1 MRKTIPNY
9 PRLHLTAMGA
19 FGVCLAMLAIA
30 CGSGGT
36 SGTGGTPGST
46 DSLNG
51 TWTILSMTCNG
62 TPVNLPS
69 GATIAFTVN
78 GSSGSISTTLSG
90 SSAGA
95 CTMTTQLTLAYP
107 AAGSVVWTEGA
118 TSCSPANCISATYC
132 SAGSSGLQYA
142 GTYVLAGNQA
152 TATVPTV
159 PQADPECP
167 GGNEVMVL
175 QKQ

>member
-9 PRLHLTAMGA
+9 PRLHLTAMA
-19 FGVCLAMLAIA
+19 FGVCLAMLTIA

-36 SGTGGTPGST
+36 SGTGGTPGGA

-51 TWTILSMTCNG
+51 TWTMLSMTCNG
-62 TPVNLPS
+62 SPVNLPS
-69 GATIAFTVN
+69 GGTIAFAIN
-78 GSSGSISTTLSG
+78 GSSGSVSTTLSG

-95 CTMTTQLTLAYP
+95 CTMTTQFAFTYP
-107 AAGSVVWTEGA
+107 SVGSIAWTEGA
-118 TSCSPANCISATYC
+118 TSCSPANCMSATYC
-132 SAGSSGLQYA
+132 SASSSSLQYA

-152 TATVPTV
+152 TLTVPTV

-167 GGNEVMVL
+167 GGNEVTVL